1 LTRDIYTN
9 QIIIAPKYHDELL
22 EEAKNSGRTVE
33 NIMAWR
39 VERYTKLQRE
49 HHLMYEAM
57 KKFRMFC
64 MSATY
69 SVPGIFFDDNDT
81 CPVVIQDEVFDSDF
95 FKELIEEVE
104 KE

>member
-22 EEAKNSGRTVE
+22 EVE